1 MVIAVFTGVAGSGK
15 STLIASY
22 YKWLKSRL
30 ITRVAV
36 VNLDPG
42 AEVLLYRPTLD
53 IRGFFTLEDVMR
65 KFRLGPNGAFI
76 KAAELVA
83 ENIDKVLSKEP
94 FSNLEEWD
102 IVLVDTPGQLE
113 AFILRPAGSRVLHEL
128 SKRGNTVVVYL
139 IDSSVVENVAD
150 AITLWLL
157 GFLVQVKLGLD
168 VVPVLSKADL
178 AKNVSALKSI
188 VDRDADVSRLF
199 DTLEAKGLV
208 EDLVPE
214 FLHLVNKTRGAF
226 RAVAVSAVR
235 EEGLEELHFLIHEA
249 FCGCGDLT

>member
-1 MVIAVFTGVAGSGK
+1 M
-15 STLIASY
+15 
-22 YKWLKSRL
+22 
-30 ITRVAV
+30 
-36 VNLDPG
+36 
-42 AEVLLYRPTLD
+42 
-53 IRGFFTLEDVMR
+53 
-65 KFRLGPNGAFI
+65 
-76 KAAELVA
+76 
-83 ENIDKVLSKEP
+83 
-94 FSNLEEWD
+94 
-102 IVLVDTPGQLE
+102 
-113 AFILRPAGSRVLHEL
+113 LHEL

-178 AKNVSALKSI
+178 AKNIDALKSI

-199 DTLEAKGLV
+199 DMLEAKGLV
-208 EDLVPE
+208 ADLVPE

-235 EEGLEELHFLIHEA
+235 GEGLEELHFLIHEA